1 MSNDNS
7 KSTKFRNLAEKN
19 VAPVFLK
26 VQEVTVSFL
35 NEGSLIDKYAEIEY
49 SAIEY
54 AYQPSPMPF
63 TKEEFKN
70 YCLNLVLSRI
80 QYVLNK
86 KPLVY
91 PTDHIMVPSFL
102 MNIIMQIGIAQD
114 LKLGISVKPAEP
126 DSVPAVAIEKMR
138 EISFYLEALK
148 GYEGGF
154 GYPRDKAGSWD
165 LMTMQLIGNEI
176 QRFDAEAHPVYAL
189 MASVIG
195 PKLIESVLSPLVK
208 YGDSTL
214 FEGLLW
220 QLTSI

>member
-1 MSNDNS
+1 MQNNSNV
-7 KSTKFRNLAEKN
+7 TKFRSLAEQN
-19 VAPVFLK
+19 SAPVFISM
-26 VQEVTVSFL
+26 QEETVSFL

-49 SAIEY
+49 AAIEY
-54 AYQPSPMPF
+54 AMKNQTMPF
-63 TKEEFKN
+63 TKEKFVQ
-70 YCLNLVLSRI
+70 YCTTIVVSRI

-86 KPLVY
+86 KPIVY

-114 LKLGISVKPAEP
+114 LKLGLSVRPAEP
-126 DSVPAVAIEKMR
+126 EEVSTLAIEEIRK
-138 EISFYLEALK
+138 ISFYLEALK

-165 LMTMQLIGNEI
+165 LMTMQLIDNEI
-176 QRFDAEAHPVYAL
+176 QRHDAEAHPVYAL

-195 PKLIESVLSPLVK
+195 PKLIESVLSPLVR
-208 YGDSTL
+208 YGDCTL